1 MQPHHFKND
10 TFIYKFTQ
18 GSYHSVT
25 SFAANIGL
33 NLGAFQKVE

>member
-18 GSYHSVT
+18 GSYHSLLHHLQPTLV
-25 SFAANIGL
+25 
-33 NLGAFQKVE
+33 